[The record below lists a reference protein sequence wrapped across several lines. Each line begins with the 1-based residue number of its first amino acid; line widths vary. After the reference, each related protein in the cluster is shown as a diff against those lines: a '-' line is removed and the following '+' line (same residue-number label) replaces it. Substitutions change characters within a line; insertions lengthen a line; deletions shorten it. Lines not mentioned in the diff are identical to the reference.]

1 MCFSDFSRPLQGTI
15 LLSQASIDNCVV
27 EEVLVELSGIL
38 FDVVH
43 SSYKG
48 GQRGQLPH
56 VYNNISGEKTVLLV
70 SSLSILWTAVSVVW
84 SLLVDILKTSQTF
97 TTRYPA
103 DEYHSLLSQ
112 NPMCILSH
120 YIKYS
125 SSYHQPFLSPT
136 LSESLSRCA
145 VWCSVVEPVQNCKK
159 GLGEWVEFINGQR
172 LL

>member
-48 GQRGQLPH
+48 GQRGKLPH

-70 SSLSILWTAVSVVW
+70 SSLSILWTAVSVV
-84 SLLVDILKTSQTF
+84 
-97 TTRYPA
+97 
-103 DEYHSLLSQ
+103 
-112 NPMCILSH
+112 
-120 YIKYS
+120 
-125 SSYHQPFLSPT
+125 
-136 LSESLSRCA
+136 
-145 VWCSVVEPVQNCKK
+145 
-159 GLGEWVEFINGQR
+159 
-172 LL
+172 